1 MTGRLIKYELRSSIK
16 LMGVIWAALIVTS
29 FLFSISS
36 NFMGNIMRSSSIAST
51 LINLFQG
58 ITGMLYI
65 AVFIATAAA
74 SVVIIIMRFYKGL
87 LSDEGYLMHTLPVKP
102 WQLITAKGVSALII
116 VCASVIVS
124 ILSIMILAGTGS
136 FGAIHDRKYRVEFCD
151 LIREMFREEPK
162 VILVAAE
169 FLVLAILSLLK
180 SIYQIYASLSIGQLA
195 GKHRILLSLGAYVGI
210 NIVITVLAV
219 LIMMLLDVTG
229 ALNGWSSL
237 NTVNDMLNA
246 GQAVLG
252 FFAAVTVIQLAAFH
266 VITERILSL
275 RLNLQ

>member
-29 FLFSISS
+29 FLFSISI

-136 FGAIHDRKYRVEFCD
+136 FGAIVEFCD

-162 VILVAAE
+162 VLLVAAE
-169 FLVLAILSLLK
+169 LIVLVILSLLK

-195 GKHRILLSLGAYVGI
+195 GKYRILLSLGAYVGI
-210 NIVITVLAV
+210 NIVITVLTV

-229 ALNGWSSL
+229 ALSGWSSLSL

>member
-29 FLFSISS
+29 FLFSISI
-36 NFMGNIMRSSSIAST
+36 NFMGNLMIRSSIAST
-51 LINLFQG
+51 LINLLQG

-74 SVVIIIMRFYKGL
+74 SVVIVIMRFYKGL

-124 ILSIMILAGTGS
+124 VLSALVMAGTGS
-136 FGAIHDRKYRVEFCD
+136 FGAITEFCSF
-151 LIREMFREEPK
+151 IRDMFREEPK
-162 VILVAAE
+162 VLLVAAE
-169 FLVLAILSLLK
+169 FIILVILSLLK

-195 GKHRILLSLGAYVGI
+195 GKYRILLSLGAYVGI

-229 ALNGWSSL
+229 ALSGWSSFSV
-237 NTVNDMLNA
+237 NTVNDMLNV
-246 GQAVLG
+246 GQTVLG
-252 FFAAVTVIQLAAFH
+252 FAAAVTVIQLAAFH

>member
-124 ILSIMILAGTGS
+124 ILSFMILAGTGS
-136 FGAIHDRKYRVEFCD
+136 FGAIVEFCD

-229 ALNGWSSL
+229 ALSGWSSVSL

-246 GQAVLG
+246 GQTVLG
-252 FFAAVTVIQLAAFH
+252 FAAAVTVIQLAAFH

>member
-102 WQLITAKGVSALII
+102 WQLITAKGVSALVI

-124 ILSIMILAGTGS
+124 ILSFMILAGTGS
-136 FGAIHDRKYRVEFCD
+136 FGAIVEFCD

-237 NTVNDMLNA
+237 SLNTVNDMLNA

>member
-136 FGAIHDRKYRVEFCD
+136 IGAIVEFCD

-237 NTVNDMLNA
+237 SLNTVNDMLNA

>member
-1 MTGRLIKYELRSSIK
+1 MTGKLIKYELRSSIK
-16 LMGVIWAALIVTS
+16 LMGVIWAALIMTS

-36 NFMGNIMRSSSIAST
+36 NFMDNLMRSSSIAST

-58 ITGMLYI
+58 IAGMLYI
-65 AVFIATAAA
+65 AVFIAMAAA

-87 LSDEGYLMHTLPVKP
+87 LGDEGYLMHTLPVKP

-116 VCASVIVS
+116 VCASLIVS
-124 ILSIMILAGTGS
+124 MLSILVLAGIGS
-136 FGAIHDRKYRVEFCD
+136 LGMIVEFCGAV
-151 LIREMFREEPK
+151 IEMFKQEPK

-169 FLVLAILSLLK
+169 CMAVVILSLLK

-195 GKHRILLSLGAYVGI
+195 EKHRILISLGAYVGI

-219 LIMMLLDVTG
+219 LIMTVIGLTGFLD
-229 ALNGWSSL
+229 GWSTYSL
-237 NTVNDMLNA
+237 NTVNDILNA

-252 FFAAVTVIQLAAFH
+252 FAAAVTIIQLAVFH
-266 VITERILSL
+266 VATERILSL

>member
-29 FLFSISS
+29 FLFSISI

-136 FGAIHDRKYRVEFCD
+136 FGAIVEFCD

-237 NTVNDMLNA
+237 SLNTVNDMLNA

-252 FFAAVTVIQLAAFH
+252 FAAAVTVIQLAAFH

>member
-136 FGAIHDRKYRVEFCD
+136 FGAIVEFCD

-237 NTVNDMLNA
+237 SLNTVNDMLNA

-252 FFAAVTVIQLAAFH
+252 FFAAVTVIQLAAIH

>member
-136 FGAIHDRKYRVEFCD
+136 FGAIVEFCD

-237 NTVNDMLNA
+237 SLNTVNDMLNA

-252 FFAAVTVIQLAAFH
+252 FAAAVTVIQLAAFH

>member
-29 FLFSISS
+29 FLFSISI
-36 NFMGNIMRSSSIAST
+36 NFRGNIMRSSSIAST

-136 FGAIHDRKYRVEFCD
+136 FGAIVEFCD

-237 NTVNDMLNA
+237 SLNTVNDMLNA

>member
-136 FGAIHDRKYRVEFCD
+136 IGAIVEFCD

-229 ALNGWSSL
+229 ALSGWSSVSV

-246 GQAVLG
+246 GQTVLG
-252 FFAAVTVIQLAAFH
+252 FAAAVTVIQLAAFH

>member
-1 MTGRLIKYELRSSIK
+1 MTGRLIKCELRSSIK

-136 FGAIHDRKYRVEFCD
+136 FGAIVEFCD

-237 NTVNDMLNA
+237 SLNTVNDMLNA

>member
-16 LMGVIWAALIVTS
+16 LMGVIWVALIVTS
-29 FLFSISS
+29 FLFSISI

-136 FGAIHDRKYRVEFCD
+136 FGAIVEFCD

-237 NTVNDMLNA
+237 SLNTVNDMLNA

>member
-124 ILSIMILAGTGS
+124 ILSFMILAGTGS
-136 FGAIHDRKYRVEFCD
+136 FGAIVEFCD

-237 NTVNDMLNA
+237 SLNTVNDMLNA
-246 GQAVLG
+246 GQTVLG
-252 FFAAVTVIQLAAFH
+252 FAAAVTVIQLAAFH

>member
-136 FGAIHDRKYRVEFCD
+136 FGAIVEFCD

-237 NTVNDMLNA
+237 SLNTVNDMLNA

-252 FFAAVTVIQLAAFH
+252 FFAASDAIQLAAFH